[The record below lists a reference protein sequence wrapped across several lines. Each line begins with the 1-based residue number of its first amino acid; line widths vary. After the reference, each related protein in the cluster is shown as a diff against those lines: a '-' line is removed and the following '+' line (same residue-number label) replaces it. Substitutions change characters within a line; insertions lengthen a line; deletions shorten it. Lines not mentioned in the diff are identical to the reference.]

1 MSDCLF
7 CKIIQGDIP
16 SKKVYEDDLVYGFED
31 LTPQA
36 PHHILFIPKLHIS
49 TINDVTADNASH
61 IGALFHAVK
70 QYAKQIG
77 VDEPG
82 YRTVMNCNADAGQ
95 TVYHVHLHFLAGRTL
110 TWPPG

>member
-7 CKIIQGDIP
+7 CKIVKGDIP
-16 SKKVYEDDLVYGFED
+16 SKKVYEDDLVFGFED
-31 LTPQA
+31 LNPQA
-36 PHHILFIPKLHIS
+36 PHHVLFIPKLHIS
-49 TINDVTADNASH
+49 TINDVTPENASH
-61 IGALFHAVK
+61 IGALFYGAK
-70 QYAKQIG
+70 QYAKEIG

-82 YRTVMNCNADAGQ
+82 YRAVMNCNADGGQ